1 MKSILV
7 VAAHPDDE
15 ALGCGG
21 TIAKFATQGHEVQ
34 VAFLADGAGARE
46 AGLRPSREVLD
57 HRREAAR
64 RACAILGA
72 CPPLFFDFP
81 DNQMDTVPLLY
92 IVQAVES
99 LVATHSPSMVITHHA
114 GDVNIDHQRTHQS
127 VITACR
133 PQPGYPVQTLL
144 FFETPS
150 STEWLPAS
158 SGIPFVPNWFVDI
171 TATLDRKRSALHA
184 YEDEM
189 RPWPHPRSLAA
200 VEHLARWRGATVGL
214 EAAEAFMMGRHRT

>member
-1 MKSILV
+1 MKSVLV

-21 TIAKFATQGHEVQ
+21 TIAHFTDQGHEVH
-34 VAFLADGAGARE
+34 VAFLADGTGARE
-46 AGLRPSREVLD
+46 TGLRPSRDVLD
-57 HRREAAR
+57 LRREAAI

-81 DNQMDTVPLLY
+81 DNQMDTVPLLH
-92 IVQAVES
+92 IVQTVET

-114 GDVNIDHQRTHQS
+114 GDVNIDHQRTHQA
-127 VITACR
+127 VVTACR
-133 PQPGYPVQTLL
+133 PQPGHAVQTLL

-150 STEWLPAS
+150 STEWLPFA

-171 TATLDRKRSALHA
+171 TATLDRKQSALHA

-200 VEHLARWRGATVGL
+200 IKHLACWRGATVGL
-214 EAAEAFMMGRHRT
+214 EAAEAFILGRHRT

>member
-21 TIAKFATQGHEVQ
+21 TIAKFAAQGHEVH

-72 CPPLFFDFP
+72 RPPLFFDFP
-81 DNQMDTVPLLY
+81 DNQMDTVPLLH
-92 IVQAVES
+92 IVQTVES
-99 LVATHSPSMVITHHA
+99 LVTAHSPSMVITHHA
-114 GDVNIDHQRTHQS
+114 DDVNVDHQRTHQA

-133 PQPGYPVQTLL
+133 PQPSHPVATLL

-150 STEWLPAS
+150 STEWMPAA
-158 SGIPFVPNWFVDI
+158 SGRPFAPNWFVDI
-171 TATLDRKRSALHA
+171 TSTLDRKLNALRA
-184 YEDEM
+184 YEGEM
-189 RPWPHPRSLAA
+189 RPWPHPRSHKGI
-200 VEHLARWRGATVGL
+200 EHLARWRGATMGL
-214 EAAEAFMMGRHRT
+214 EAAEAFMVGRHRT